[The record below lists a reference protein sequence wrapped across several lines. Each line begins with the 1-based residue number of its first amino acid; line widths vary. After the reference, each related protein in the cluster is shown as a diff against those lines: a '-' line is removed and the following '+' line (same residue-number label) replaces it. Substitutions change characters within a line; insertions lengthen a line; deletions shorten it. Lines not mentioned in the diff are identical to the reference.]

1 MVATSLHNRAMPLI
15 RYVTNDMSAIQPAQC
30 ACGRGLP
37 LMDDVTTKAEDSLTL
52 ADGRII
58 SPSVLTHPFKPLTT
72 IEESQIVQEDFNTV
86 VVKIV
91 PSSDFTEA
99 DETAL
104 VHGLQERLGN
114 DVSIRVE
121 RVTNLERTK
130 SGKFKW
136 VISRVS
142 LGI

>member
-1 MVATSLHNRAMPLI
+1 M
-15 RYVTNDMSAIQPAQC
+15 
-30 ACGRGLP
+30 
-37 LMDDVTTKAEDSLTL
+37 
-52 ADGRII
+52 
-58 SPSVLTHPFKPLTT
+58 
-72 IEESQIVQEDFNTV
+72 
-86 VVKIV
+86 VKIV

-114 DVSIRVE
+114 DVSITVE
-121 RVTNLERTK
+121 RVENLQRTK